1 MDKKVT
7 KFANFL
13 QGNIAWTHTFFY
25 CFTITIF
32 LFETLE
38 IARESD
44 RLRRKRHLILMGFSW
59 NFVMSLVVLHFSV
72 FKQKYGSSTVYW
84 EFEQNCEILNKIT
97 KIYEKHTKCVI
108 FRKLP
113 LDRKN
118 SFLPKTNFIEIV
130 CFLYWC
136 LKKTKL

>member
-1 MDKKVT
+1 
-7 KFANFL
+7 
-13 QGNIAWTHTFFY
+13 
-25 CFTITIF
+25 
-32 LFETLE
+32 
-38 IARESD
+38 
-44 RLRRKRHLILMGFSW
+44 
-59 NFVMSLVVLHFSV
+59 MSLVVLHFSV

-97 KIYEKHTKCVI
+97 KNYEKHTKCVI

-118 SFLPKTNFIEIV
+118 SFLPKTDFIEIV

-136 LKKTKL
+136 FEKTKLEIQFYTVLSDLQNQVIEIPIKIKRKNMYLFFRARVVNMITW